1 MFMKRQIVTLLLG
14 SFMVAVPA
22 AMAWE
27 KKDKAA
33 SESGE
38 ITGAPVLWREPGD
51 IASRNL
57 LDGSGG
63 KEHAPSGV
71 MTFVKEDEAGTNP
84 KFVVKD
90 ESGVK
95 WKLKLGAESKPE
107 PVAARFVWAV
117 GYFTPDDYYLP
128 TVQVKNLPEHVKRGQ
143 KWIDPDGTMRDVRLK
158 RYNEGEKKIG
168 IWEWRH
174 NPFTDTREL
183 NGLRVIMAVINNWD
197 LKDANNA
204 IFREKHSEQ
213 GPEVVYMISDLGATF
228 GTTNFEPNHEKAKG
242 NLESY
247 EKSKFL
253 HKVDGEFVDFDNP
266 SRPSKIVAF
275 NPKEFVSR
283 TNLEWIGR
291 HIPAADAKWI
301 GTLLAKLTP
310 EQIRDAFRAG
320 GYSAE
325 DVEAFAVVVESRIA
339 ELNKL

>member
-1 MFMKRQIVTLLLG
+1 MFKKRQLVSLLL
-14 SFMVAVPA
+14 SSLILASPA
-22 AMAWE
+22 ARAWE

-33 SESGE
+33 NESGE

-51 IASRNL
+51 IASKNL

-63 KEHAPSGV
+63 KEHAPTGV
-71 MTFVKEDEAGTNP
+71 MTFLKEDEAGTNA
-84 KFVVKD
+84 KFDVKD
-90 ESGVK
+90 ENGVK

-128 TVQVKNLPEHVKRGQ
+128 TVQVKGLPSHVKRGQ
-143 KWIDPDGTMRDVRLK
+143 KWIDPDGTMHDVRLK
-158 RYNEGEKKIG
+158 RYADGEKKVG
-168 IWEWRH
+168 VWEWRH

-183 NGLRVIMAVINNWD
+183 NGLRVVMALINNWD

-204 IFREKHSEQ
+204 ILRKKHSEQ
-213 GPEVVYMISDLGATF
+213 GAETVYLISDLGATF

-247 EKSKFL
+247 EKSKFIRN
-253 HKVDGEFVDFDNP
+253 VDRGVVDFDNP
-266 SRPSKIVAF
+266 KKPSTIVAF
-275 NPKEFVSR
+275 NPKEYVGR
-283 TNLEWIGR
+283 MNLEWIGR
-291 HIPAADAKWI
+291 NIPVADAKWM
-301 GTLLAKLTP
+301 GSLLAKLTP

-320 GYSAE
+320 GYAPE
-325 DVEAFAVVVESRIA
+325 EVEAFAVVVESRIA